1 MLYRGSS
8 QSCLNCGSL
17 LSGRFCAHCGQKDE
31 RHVRSLWHF
40 LREATEGITHA
51 DTRLWRTLRSL
62 LTRPG
67 LVTQDY
73 FLGRRERY
81 LPAVRLYLVVSIIF
95 FLLAGLLG
103 RNGTPI
109 IIDASDLGADTTTQE
124 TSEQQAARLCDQIQ
138 YRGPWA
144 SSMEPRLRA
153 GCRKS
158 LADQGRSLI
167 SVLLHNIPRALF
179 VVLPLLALLMKCLY
193 LRRRRHFVEHLL
205 FFVHNH
211 SVAFLLLSG
220 VLLVGAIPALSAL
233 ENLLTFAVIVYLGW
247 YLFAS
252 MRRYYGESRPRTL
265 LKYLA
270 LGATYMVLLFSAL
283 VVTALI
289 SVATL

>member
-179 VVLPLLALLMKCLY
+179 
-193 LRRRRHFVEHLL
+193 
-205 FFVHNH
+205 
-211 SVAFLLLSG
+211 SSG
-220 VLLVGAIPALSAL
+220 VGREPRYHVAIDELRDWA
-233 ENLLTFAVIVYLGW
+233 YLGEK
-247 YLFAS
+247 L
-252 MRRYYGESRPRTL
+252 GP
-265 LKYLA
+265 LKGFPGVVWT
-270 LGATYMVLLFSAL
+270 GAKKKRF
-283 VVTALI
+283 
-289 SVATL
+289 